1 MTLSI
6 RQFLKPEKQNTR
18 SVLTLVTS
26 LIALIINILVSFF
39 LSPYIVKTLG
49 AEANGF
55 TQLANNFINY
65 ATLITVALNS
75 MAGRFITINYY
86 KHDTRSSNEYYSSVI
101 IGNIAVFL
109 ILVLPATYCIIRL
122 DHIINIGNSN
132 VLHVKYLF
140 AFVFANFF
148 LSQITS
154 ILNIATYVTNKQYL
168 QNPVNVSKTILNA
181 ILLLIVFT
189 VFTPKIYY
197 VSLIGFLLTL
207 FSIPVFYRIK
217 KQVLPDLEFGIKY
230 YKGKAVLQLITSGIW
245 NTINQCGNLLMTG
258 FDLLITNLF
267 LGPTPMGIL
276 SIAKIIPNLIIQIA
290 STVDMSFSSNLTIAY
305 TDVDKEKKV
314 IESLKFAMKCS
325 NILVSIPIMI
335 MCIYGE
341 NFYRL
346 WVPSMNA
353 HELSI
358 LSILTCMAFIP
369 LAGTQV
375 LYNVFTTTNKLKVN
389 SLSVVF
395 GGILNLLLV
404 IFLLKTTDLG
414 LIAVA
419 GVSSIISILRNLL
432 ITVPYTAKILNL
444 KWWTFYKDVMISLL
458 CCLINGSI
466 CYFMQK
472 LILPNNWLGMVLSV
486 GCASCLCLL
495 AIFIILF
502 NREDRNRLMAKI
514 KSFSEKFG

>member
-1 MTLSI
+1 MPLSI

-18 SVLTLVTS
+18 STLTLGTS
-26 LIALIINILVSFF
+26 LIAMIIDILVNFF

-49 AEANGF
+49 PEANGF

-86 KHDTRSSNEYYSSVI
+86 KHDTQSSNEYYSSVI
-101 IGNIAVFL
+101 IGNIAIFL
-109 ILVLPATYCIIRL
+109 LLLLPATYCIIRL
-122 DHIINIGNSN
+122 DNIINIGNSN
-132 VLHVKYLF
+132 ILHVKYLF

-148 LSQITS
+148 LSQIIS
-154 ILNIATYVTNKQYL
+154 IINIATYVTNKQYL
-168 QNPVNVSKTILNA
+168 QNPVIVSRTILRA
-181 ILLLIVFT
+181 ILLLFVYSF
-189 VFTPKIYY
+189 FTPKIYY
-197 VSLIGFLLTL
+197 IGLIGFSLTF

-217 KQVLPDLEFGIKY
+217 KQVLPELEFDIKY
-230 YKGKAVLQLITSGIW
+230 FKGKAILQLITSGIW

-290 STVDMSFSSNLTIAY
+290 ATVDMSFSSNLTIAY
-305 TDVDKEKKV
+305 TDVDREKKV
-314 IESLKFAMKCS
+314 NESLDFAMKCS
-325 NILVSIPIMI
+325 NILISIPIMI
-335 MCIYGE
+335 MCIYSE

-346 WVPSMNA
+346 WVPTMNA

-358 LSILTCMAFIP
+358 LSILTCISFIP
-369 LAGTQV
+369 FAGTEV

-389 SLSVVF
+389 SLSVVI
-395 GGILNLLLV
+395 GGILNLLIV
-404 IFLLKTTDLG
+404 IFLLRTTDLG
-414 LIAVA
+414 LIAVT
-419 GVSSIISILRNLL
+419 GVSSIISILRNFF

-466 CYFMQK
+466 CYLIQK
-472 LILPNNWLGMVLSV
+472 LILPNDWLRMVLSV
-486 GCASCLCLL
+486 GCASFLCLI
-495 AIFIILF
+495 AIFMILF
-502 NREDRNRLMAKI
+502 GKEDRKQLILKI
-514 KSFSEKFG
+514 KSFSEKYG